1 MPVRCA
7 GAQDDGEFCD
17 KQREVRSEKILA
29 IPNDGAHV
37 SSGARL
43 SMLQPPRLFERPRA
57 RTLVMGVLNVTP
69 DSFSDGGQFMT
80 PAAAIAR
87 ARVMIDEGA
96 DIIDVGAEST
106 RPGHAPISADEEL
119 NRLLPV
125 LEQLAPACSV
135 PISVDTTK
143 AIVARRAIASGAAII
158 NDQWGLQGDS
168 EMALVAAEHEVPVIA
183 MHNQRGRAYDELMAD
198 VIGFLRRSLDIAD
211 RAGLGRERVIV
222 DPGFGFAKTPEQ
234 NLEVLR
240 RLDELMVLE
249 RPILVGTS
257 RKSMIGRVL
266 TETTADDRVEG
277 TAATVA
283 IAIAFGADIVRVHD
297 VRAMSRVARMA
308 DAVMRLRPRSDAP

>member
-1 MPVRCA
+1 
-7 GAQDDGEFCD
+7 
-17 KQREVRSEKILA
+17 
-29 IPNDGAHV
+29 
-37 SSGARL
+37 
-43 SMLQPPRLFERPRA
+43 
-57 RTLVMGVLNVTP
+57 MGVLNVTP

-80 PAAAIAR
+80 PDVALERAR
-87 ARVMIDEGA
+87 AMLAEGA

-119 NRLLPV
+119 RRLLPV
-125 LEQLAPACSV
+125 LERLAPECSV

-143 AIVARRAIASGAAII
+143 PAVARRAIACGASVI
-158 NDQWGLQGDS
+158 NDQWGLQGDP

-198 VIGFLRRSLDIAD
+198 IIGFLRRSLDVAD

-222 DPGFGFAKTPEQ
+222 DPGFGFGKTPEQ

-240 RLDELMVLE
+240 RLDELAVLE

-266 TETTADDRVEG
+266 TETTPDDRVEG

-283 IAIAFGADIVRVHD
+283 LAIAFGADIVRVHD
-297 VRAMSRVARMA
+297 VRAMSRVARMV
-308 DAVMRLRPRSDAP
+308 DAVMRPRARSDAQ

>member
-1 MPVRCA
+1 MPDASLGRR
-7 GAQDDGEFCD
+7 QRRRFCD
-17 KQREVRSEKILA
+17 EQREVRSEKILA
-29 IPNDGAHV
+29 IPNDGARV

-43 SMLQPPRLFERPRA
+43 SMLQPSRLFERPRA
-57 RTLVMGVLNVTP
+57 QTLVMGVLNVTP
-69 DSFSDGGQFMT
+69 DSFSDGGQFLS
-80 PAAAIAR
+80 PDAAVTRAR
-87 ARVMIDEGA
+87 AMVEEGA

-106 RPGHAPISADEEL
+106 RPGHAPISADEEIS
-119 NRLLPV
+119 RLLPV
-125 LEQLAPACSV
+125 LEQLAPVCSV

-143 AIVARRAIASGAAII
+143 AIVARRAIACGAAII

-222 DPGFGFAKTPEQ
+222 DPGFGFGKTPEQ

-266 TETTADDRVEG
+266 TDTTPDDRVEG

-297 VRAMSRVARMA
+297 IRAMARVARMA
-308 DAVMRLRPRSDAP
+308 DAVMRPRARSSVA